1 MLRTEREDWSDIVAS
16 SEKMASETSP
26 WHEYGPKKVQK
37 GPQEDPREPKRAHK
51 RAKLPPR
58 GPKRAPG

>member
-16 SEKMASETSP
+16 SEKMASGNLHGTSMAP
-26 WHEYGPKKVQK
+26 RRFKNGPKM
-37 GPQEDPREPKRAHK
+37 DPRDPKRAHK
-51 RAKLPPR
+51 TAKLPPR